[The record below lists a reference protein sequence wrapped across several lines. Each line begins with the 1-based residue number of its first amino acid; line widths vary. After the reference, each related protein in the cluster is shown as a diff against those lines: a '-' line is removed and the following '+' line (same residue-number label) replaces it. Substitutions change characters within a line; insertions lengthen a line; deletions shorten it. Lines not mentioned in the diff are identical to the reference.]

1 MNDAASHS
9 ALDSLGARFGDR
21 LTFPGHPLWDAVRS
35 PWNLAVEQR
44 PAAVAVPA
52 DVDELRALLEAARAD
67 GLQLAVQPSGH
78 GASGSLEGTVLVR
91 TSAFRDIEIDAEARV
106 ARVGAGARWGAVL
119 EALAGSG
126 LVPLTGTSPIV
137 NATAFTLAG
146 GNSWFSRQ
154 LGFAS
159 SSLRAVE
166 LLTADGRHRWV
177 RDADE
182 PELMWALRGAGG
194 AFGIVTAIEIDLHP
208 APAMS
213 GGLLVFDGSDAAAV
227 LRAVAAAG
235 RTAPDSLALH
245 AGAVR
250 LPDLEAVP
258 ADLRGTSI
266 VTVEALQLGDPQAAA
281 AALDS
286 IRAAGTLVRDTVGS
300 VDVEFLGGLA
310 EEPTQPS
317 ASFDWSAF
325 ADLDDERIARFV
337 EAWASPEAEAVISI
351 GFRVLGGALAMP
363 PARPAIAGAVREQHV
378 LTARAIGRPELAAAA
393 QQGFS
398 ALRAAIGPAA
408 SDRTF
413 ATFLSSADG
422 YVGAYARADVARA
435 GRVKATVDPEG
446 RFRGNRDFD

>member
-21 LTFPGHPLWDAVRS
+21 LTFPGDPLWDAVRS
-35 PWNLAVEQR
+35 PWNLAVDQR
-44 PAAVAVPA
+44 PAAVAAPA

-91 TSAFRDIEIDAEARV
+91 TSAFRDIEVDTEARV

-126 LVPLTGTSPIV
+126 LVPLTGTSPVV

-146 GNSWFSRQ
+146 GNSWFARSF
-154 LGFAS
+154 GFAS

-194 AFGIVTAIEIDLHP
+194 AFGIATAIEIDLHP
-208 APAMS
+208 APVIS
-213 GGLLVFDGSDAAAV
+213 GGRIVFDGSDAASV
-227 LRAVAAAG
+227 FRAVAAAG
-235 RTAPDSLALH
+235 RSAPDSLALH

-250 LPDLEAVP
+250 LPDVELVP
-258 ADLRGTSI
+258 PHLRGT
-266 VTVEALQLGDPQAAA
+266 TVETVQLGEPGAAA

-286 IRAAGTLVRDTVGS
+286 IRSAGTVVLDTVGH
-300 VDVEFLGGLA
+300 VDVELLGIIA
-310 EEPTQPS
+310 EEPTDPS
-317 ASFDWSAF
+317 AGFGWSAL
-325 ADLDDERIARFV
+325 ADLDDEIITRLVTTWESPDAR
-337 EAWASPEAEAVISI
+337 AVMSISL
-351 GFRVLGGALAMP
+351 RVLGGALAAP
-363 PARPAIAGAVREQHV
+363 PARPGIADVVSASHLVSAH
-378 LTARAIGRPELAAAA
+378 AIGRPELEAAAE
-393 QQGFS
+393 QGFA
-398 ALRAAIGPAA
+398 ALHAAIGPAA
-408 SDRTF
+408 SDRTLC
-413 ATFLSSADG
+413 TFLAPGVG
-422 YVGAYARADVARA
+422 YAGAYARADTARA
-435 GRVKATVDPEG
+435 GRVKATIDPED
-446 RFRGNRDFD
+446 RFRGNRDFE